1 MKQFSFRSI
10 ARAIRWHRRGAALFA
25 IVVAVFAGLGAVTSA
40 HTTGAPLVVAATD
53 LSPGVVLQA
62 TDLSVVDAPP
72 ELVPS
77 GSFTNPVDLVGRPL
91 SVGLTQGTAITTA
104 ALTDAGLVD
113 HTAAEVLVPIRV
125 HDADVATLLRVGDR
139 LTIVSSTPE
148 GIVAT
153 VAEHIRVAQLPRAA
167 SGGLL
172 SGGSTTG
179 ALIVVAV
186 PQAAAA
192 RVAASSDQ
200 WLGVII
206 E

>member
-1 MKQFSFRSI
+1 MKQFSIRNI
-10 ARAIRWHRRGAALFA
+10 VRALRWHRRGAAAVALL
-25 IVVAVFAGLGAVTSA
+25 VAVLAGLGAVSSFSA
-40 HTTGAPLVVAATD
+40 SGVPLVVAAGD
-53 LSPGVVLQA
+53 LSPGAVLQA
-62 TDLSVVDAPP
+62 TDLTVVTAPP

-77 GSFTNPVDLVGRPL
+77 GAFASPDELVGRPL

-104 ALTDAGLVD
+104 ALTEDGLVD
-113 HTAAEVLVPIRV
+113 HDAAEVLVPIRV

-139 LTIVSSTPE
+139 LTIVSATPE
-148 GIVAT
+148 GIVST
-153 VAEHIRVAQLPRAA
+153 VAEHIRVAQLPRSA

-172 SGGSTTG
+172 SGGSTSG

-186 PQAAAA
+186 PMSIAA
-192 RVAASSDQ
+192 RVAAASDQ

>member
-1 MKQFSFRSI
+1 MKQFSLRNI
-10 ARAIRWHRRGAALFA
+10 VRALRWHRRGAAVLA
-25 IVVAVFAGLGAVTSA
+25 LLVAVLAGLGAVSSMNA
-40 HTTGAPLVVAATD
+40 GGVPLVVAASDLSAGAVLQSTD
-53 LSPGVVLQA
+53 LIVVE
-62 TDLSVVDAPP
+62 APP
-72 ELVPS
+72 GLVPS
-77 GSFTNPVDLVGRPL
+77 GAFASPDELVGRPL
-91 SVGLTQGTAITTA
+91 SVGLTQGTAVTTA
-104 ALTDAGLVD
+104 ALTDDALVD
-113 HTAAEVLVPIRV
+113 HEAAEVLVPIRV

-139 LTIVSSTPE
+139 LTIVSTTPE
-148 GIVAT
+148 GVVAT
-153 VAEHIRVAQLPRAA
+153 VAEHIRVAQLPRSA

-186 PQAAAA
+186 PQVIAA

>member
-1 MKQFSFRSI
+1 M
-10 ARAIRWHRRGAALFA
+10 ALL
-25 IVVAVFAGLGAVTSA
+25 VAVLAGLGAVSSINA
-40 HTTGAPLVVAATD
+40 AGVPLVVAAGD
-53 LSPGVVLQA
+53 LSPGVALQS
-62 TDLSVVDAPP
+62 TDLAVITAPP

-77 GSFTNPVDLVGRPL
+77 GAFTSPSELVGRPL
-91 SVGLTQGTAITTA
+91 SVGLTRGSAITTA
-104 ALTDAGLVD
+104 ALTDQGLVD
-113 HTAAEVLVPIRV
+113 HASGEVLVPIRV

-139 LTIVSSTPE
+139 LTIVSSSPE

-153 VAEHIRVAQLPRAA
+153 VAEHIRVAQLPRSA

-172 SGGSTTG
+172 SGGSTSG

-186 PQAAAA
+186 PKAIAA
-192 RVAASSDQ
+192 RVAAASDQ